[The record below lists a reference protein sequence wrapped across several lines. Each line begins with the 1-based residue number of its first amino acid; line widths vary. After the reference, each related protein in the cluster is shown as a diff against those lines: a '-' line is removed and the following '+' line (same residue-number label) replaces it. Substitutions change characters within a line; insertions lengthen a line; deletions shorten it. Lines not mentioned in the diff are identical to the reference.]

1 MMCKNTKN
9 NVKDVKKQKQKNP
22 EKTKTKHTTFN
33 PQATKL
39 LTTWEHILYGSVQV
53 CGVSLTCDEI
63 F

>member
-1 MMCKNTKN
+1 MMCKKTKN
-9 NVKDVKKQKQKNP
+9 NVKDVKNKKQ
-22 EKTKTKHTTFN
+22 KTKHTTFN

-53 CGVSLTCDEI
+53 CGVFLTCDEI

>member
-1 MMCKNTKN
+1 MMCKKTKN
-9 NVKDVKKQKQKNP
+9 NVKNVKNKNKKQT

-53 CGVSLTCDEI
+53 CGVFLTCDEI